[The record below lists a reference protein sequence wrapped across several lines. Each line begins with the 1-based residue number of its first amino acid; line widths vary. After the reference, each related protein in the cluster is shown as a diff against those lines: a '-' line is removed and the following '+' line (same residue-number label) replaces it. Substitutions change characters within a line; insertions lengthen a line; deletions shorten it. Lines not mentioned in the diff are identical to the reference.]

1 MLLDENLLS
10 LPDIVREGRSIIGS
24 VTRTSELFVKKS
36 LTSMI
41 VLLIALIT
49 PLEYPFLPR
58 QLTLVALFTI
68 GLPALAL
75 TFERESAPAHGHFVG
90 SVFFEAVPGTL
101 LSLLCVVTGMVCGG
115 PLGLSAVEHTTLCV
129 YAYALSGMLV
139 LLHICRPFDRSRALL
154 CAAMAA
160 GLSLSLVLLREPLS
174 LVLPTPAMLLVL
186 LPLIVLGYPMLFLLV
201 RGAERVSHRRHA
213 RAQARREAAEEP
225 G

>member
-1 MLLDENLLS
+1 
-10 LPDIVREGRSIIGS
+10 
-24 VTRTSELFVKKS
+24 
-36 LTSMI
+36 
-41 VLLIALIT
+41 
-49 PLEYPFLPR
+49 
-58 QLTLVALFTI
+58 
-68 GLPALAL
+68 
-75 TFERESAPAHGHFVG
+75 
-90 SVFFEAVPGTL
+90 
-101 LSLLCVVTGMVCGG
+101 MVCGG

-160 GLSLSLVLLREPLS
+160 GLSLSLALLREPLS

-201 RGAERVSHRRHA
+201 RGAERVSRRRHA
-213 RAQARREAAEEP
+213 RAHARREAAEEP